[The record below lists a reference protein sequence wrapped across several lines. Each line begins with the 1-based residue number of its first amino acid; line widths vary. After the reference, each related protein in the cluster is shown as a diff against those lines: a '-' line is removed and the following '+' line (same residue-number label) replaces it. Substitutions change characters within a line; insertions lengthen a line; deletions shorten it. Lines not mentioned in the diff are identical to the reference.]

1 MVLVD
6 PLHELHG
13 RGGGSANGG
22 GEGGG
27 GRDHGSVG
35 LIVVSGHVAERV
47 AWARACERRGRGR
60 AGEEEEGASSVSI
73 WSERVKG
80 GVEME
85 GTGVRVW
92 AGERWLRRNCKE

>member
-22 GEGGG
+22 GESGCRG
-27 GRDHGSVG
+27 DHGSVG
-35 LIVVSGHVAERV
+35 LIGVLGNVAERV

-60 AGEEEEGASSVSI
+60 AGVEEEGSSSVSI

-85 GTGVRVW
+85 GTGERVW
-92 AGERWLRRNCKE
+92 ARERWLRRNC